1 MNGTSHV
8 FWVLS
13 AIEITAAG
21 AVTTA
26 VLSFTLSSTFRGRIR
41 AAAVIAGWFLMVVVF
56 GATGALDGQTGAGT
70 AGLAAAV
77 LLPIAVLCYA
87 FLVHEPTRDAVWR
100 TPMEVL
106 IAVNILRVLGISFV
120 LLYSAHELAAPFAP
134 VAGWGDVLV
143 GLTAGPVAWI
153 AARYGARA
161 KGWVL
166 AWNILG
172 FMDLITAVGLGATSA
187 PGPIRLFMDPPGS
200 AIMTSLPW
208 IIIPC
213 FLVPAL
219 EALHVAIFSRVLSR
233 TGPRRAEVAAQCM
246 TRHTA

>member
-1 MNGTSHV
+1 MNSTGHGL
-8 FWVLS
+8 WILS
-13 AIEITAAG
+13 AIGITAAA

-26 VLSFTLSSTFRGRIR
+26 VLSFSLSRTVRGHIR
-41 AAAVIAGWFLMVVVF
+41 AAAIIAGWFLMVVAF

-87 FLVHEPTRDAVWR
+87 FLVHEPTRDAISR
-100 TPMEVL
+100 IPIEVL

-134 VAGWGDVLV
+134 AAGWGDVLV

-161 KGWVL
+161 RGWVL
-166 AWNILG
+166 AWNIIG
-172 FMDLITAVGLGATSA
+172 FMDLITAIGLGATSA

-208 IIIPC
+208 IVIPC

-219 EALHVAIFSRVLSR
+219 EALHVAIFSRVLNR
-233 TGPRRAEVAAQCM
+233 TAPRPALVNAQ
-246 TRHTA
+246 HA